1 MSAVVRTI
9 RNLVL
14 EGFLNTDVKSGD
26 YQTDIEGVT
35 LYCRQKTQKVENCFY
50 KPSIILVLQ
59 GAKRTQIGSEI
70 FEYSKGDI
78 MVMGVDLPASSTIL
92 EASVEQPYLSVGV
105 EIDSSVLVNLVQ
117 ETTFPNFDLSRTAKG
132 IFVQKSDFDLLDA
145 FLRLIKL
152 LKYPERIGVLGPM
165 VIREIHYLL
174 LIGSNGDN
182 LSLFHT
188 VGYKS
193 SQVVRAISMI
203 RDHLKKPF
211 SVDEIAQQLN
221 MASSTFHRHFKQAT
235 NMSPLQY
242 LKQLRLHE
250 AQKLMLT
257 EGFNSGRACAAVGYE
272 SISQFNREY
281 KRLFGDPPHKDI
293 TKLKNNV

>member
-1 MSAVVRTI
+1 MSSVVSTI

-14 EGFLNTDVKSGD
+14 ERVLSPVVQSGD
-26 YQTDIEGVT
+26 YQTEIEGVT
-35 LYCRQKTQKVENCFY
+35 LYCRQQTQKVENCFY

-59 GAKRTQIGSEI
+59 GSKRTQVGSEI

-78 MVMGVDLPASSTIL
+78 MVLGVDLPASSTII
-92 EASVEQPYLSVGV
+92 EASIERPYISVGI

-117 ETTFPNFDLSRTAKG
+117 ETPFPNFDLSRTANG
-132 IFVQKSDFDLLDA
+132 IFVQKSDFELLDA

-152 LKYPERIGVLGPM
+152 LESPERICILGPM

-174 LIGSNGDN
+174 LIGPNGDN

-193 SQVVRAISMI
+193 SQILRAISMI
-203 RDHLKKPF
+203 RNHLKKPF

-242 LKQLRLHE
+242 LKKIRLHE

-257 EGFNSGRACAAVGYE
+257 EGFNSGKACAAVGYE

-293 TKLKNNV
+293 TKLKKNI